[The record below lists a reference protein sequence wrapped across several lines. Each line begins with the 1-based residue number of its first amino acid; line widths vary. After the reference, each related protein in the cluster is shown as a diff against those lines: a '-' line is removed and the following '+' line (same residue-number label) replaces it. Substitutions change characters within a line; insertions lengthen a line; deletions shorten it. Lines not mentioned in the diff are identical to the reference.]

1 MINYIVFGFGLIFL
15 VFPYLSND
23 KSIGFVDYY
32 LLFCL
37 YFDITDVL
45 IDSEKTSFIFSQ
57 YVIIFGFGA
66 GYILNN
72 YSSIKKAQ
80 GWLFNYFLLF
90 LFISFSF
97 PIFHGTELK
106 ASIVETTRIFASFS
120 ILPIAFH
127 HYSTR
132 GNIRNLFINALRF
145 TYIFVL
151 AIIVFTIYKIDS
163 NYELASGEIWMSSKA
178 MGGFLYFGNL
188 GGRGGFTYIGYLVL
202 LFPLFFLLKLQLRHF
217 LLIVLGF
224 VIIIIVLSFKRFAFV
239 IVLLGLIVYLFSTL
253 SSFSTKIKIALSSAL
268 VLFILVL
275 ITNLGGLAIERYI
288 ARGGAKGV
296 GLESVE
302 SDMRLFEIGYAFNE
316 IKNSPQDLLIGNK
329 SESTLSVS
337 SLRHS
342 IDKWR
347 VHNQYAHYLLTLG
360 FLGLSVYLLYLIN
373 IYRVSKRRFSIINK
387 SQFGSNI
394 NKYYWLLFSSYIFIF
409 IIAGFIGG
417 LDKITI
423 RGMVF
428 IFIGGIA
435 GHFYKAHISLRTLN
449 AKKNN

>member
-15 VFPYLSND
+15 VLPYLSND

-57 YVIIFGFGA
+57 YIIMFGFGVV
-66 GYILNN
+66 YILNN

-90 LFISFSF
+90 LFISFTL

-120 ILPIAFH
+120 ILPIAFY
-127 HYSTR
+127 HYATR
-132 GNIRNLFINALRF
+132 GNIGNLFINALRF

-151 AIIVFTIYKIDS
+151 TIIIFTIYKIDS

-178 MGGFLYFGNL
+178 MGGLLYFGNI
-188 GGRGGFTYIGYLVL
+188 GVRGGFTYIGYLVL

-217 LLIVLGF
+217 LFIVLGF
-224 VIIIIVLSFKRFAFV
+224 VIIIMVLSFKRFAFV
-239 IVLLGLIVYLFSTL
+239 IVLLGLIAYLFSTL
-253 SSFSTKIKIALSSAL
+253 SSFSTKIKIALSSAI

-275 ITNLGGLAIERYI
+275 ITNLGDLAIERYI
-288 ARGGAKGV
+288 ARGGARGV
-296 GLESVE
+296 GLESIE
-302 SDMRLFEIGYAFNE
+302 NDIRLFEIGYVFNE
-316 IKNSPQDLLIGNK
+316 IKSDPQDLLIGNK

-360 FLGLSVYLLYLIN
+360 FLGLSVYLLYLYN
-373 IYRVSKRRFSIINK
+373 IYRVNKKRFKIINK
-387 SQFGSNI
+387 SQLASNI
-394 NKYYWLLFSSYIFIF
+394 NRYYWLLLSSYIFIF
-409 IIAGFIGG
+409 ITAGFIGG

-428 IFIGGIA
+428 IFIGGIS
-435 GHFYKAHISLRTLN
+435 GHFYKTYMSLMYSN
-449 AKKNN
+449 AKKDN